1 MDCHG
6 CQPAAPAYFAG
17 LSALGA
23 RTSMSSILP
32 GSPAAQS
39 SVHPQEAPMPLRPG
53 APRFAHTAAA
63 AVLLALAVNANAA
76 VSPPGVNV
84 RWDQCYIDGGPAN
97 KTFACNTNAGTDRL
111 MLSFVLDAPMS
122 DVSGMEIVVDLRSEE
137 RR

>member
-1 MDCHG
+1 MNCHG
-6 CQPAAPAYFAG
+6 CRLAARAYFPG

-23 RTSMSSILP
+23 RTSMSSSLP

-39 SVHPQEAPMPLRPG
+39 WVHPQEVPMPLRPG
-53 APRFAHTAAA
+53 VPRFVHKAAA
-63 AVLLALAVNANAA
+63 AVILALAVNANAA
-76 VSPPGVNV
+76 VSPPGVNI

-97 KTFACNTNAGTDRL
+97 KTFACNTNVGTDRL